1 MIRVSD
7 FIAQHL
13 DAIGVK
19 AVFLLSGGGMMHL
32 IDAVSRTGV
41 PYICCHHEQAC
52 AMAAE
57 GYARQKGALGVC
69 YATSGPGATNILTG
83 LVGAWQDSSPVLF
96 ITGQSKRSQTIQLA
110 GSPGLRQFGTFEVD
124 IVPIV
129 SSVTKY
135 AHMIETADSIRYHL
149 EKAIHLAT
157 TGRPGPV
164 LLDIPLD
171 IQGAPIDPG
180 TLAGFTPDAIAA
192 PKWDD
197 NALDLV
203 LKKISSATRPVLLI
217 GHGVRSAN
225 AVPALHDL
233 MEKLEIPVVTTQL
246 AKDVVAYDN
255 PLFVGHC
262 GPKGDRA
269 GNFAVQTAD
278 LILSIGSSL
287 HSQTIGFEADLFAPA
302 AYKIQVDSDA
312 AVLNRGDV
320 AVDMRIEA
328 DVHQFIAALARR
340 PGNGADHGIWRTRS
354 AGWKSKFMVRDEP
367 HVKNSD
373 EINFYELADALSEAL
388 DERATVV
395 TDAGSAFYVMGQGF
409 RLKKGQRYI
418 VSGALGAMGF
428 ALPAA
433 IGAAAAAPERTIVCV
448 TGDGSLHLN
457 VHELATLRHNQLNVK
472 LFIIDNDGYASIRNT
487 QKGFFA
493 GQFIGASRDSGVSLP
508 ALDKLADAYGLR
520 LETMRQGEDL
530 TAVVRRIMA
539 MTGPVLCRV
548 QAQVNQ
554 LVIPGVA
561 SRQLPDGRMRSNPLH
576 IMSPLLPDAVLA
588 AAVGDL
594 IAPEPAEG
602 AAAS

>member
-1 MIRVSD
+1 LIRVSD
-7 FIAQHL
+7 FIANHL
-13 DAIGVK
+13 NGLGVR

-32 IDAVSRTGV
+32 IDAISRAGV
-41 PYICCHHEQAC
+41 PYVCCHHEQAC

-69 YATSGPGATNILTG
+69 YATSGPGATNIVTG

-96 ITGQSKRSQTIQLA
+96 ITGQSKRSQTIQLN
-110 GSPGLRQFGTFEVD
+110 GSTGLRQFGTFEVD

-135 AHMIETADSIRYHL
+135 AHMVETADSIRYHL
-149 EKAIHLAT
+149 EKAVHLAT

-171 IQGAPIDPG
+171 IQGAPIDPEG
-180 TLAGFTPDAIAA
+180 LIGFIPPASAV
-192 PKWDD
+192 PKW
-197 NALDLV
+197 NEKTLDLV
-203 LKKISSATRPVLLI
+203 LKKISSATRPLLLI

-225 AVPALHDL
+225 AVAPLGEL
-233 MEKLEIPVVTTQL
+233 LTKLQIPVVTTQL
-246 AKDVVAYDN
+246 AKDAVAYDH

-262 GPKGDRA
+262 GPKGDRP
-269 GNFAVQTAD
+269 GNFAVQAAD

-287 HSQTIGFEADLFAPA
+287 HSQTIGFEAELFAPA
-302 AYKIQVDSDA
+302 AYKIQVDSDS

-320 AVDMRIEA
+320 AVDERIEA
-328 DVHQFIAALARR
+328 DVREFITAVVERAGIGSNHDAWRARC
-340 PGNGADHGIWRTRS
+340 
-354 AGWKSKFMVRDEP
+354 AGWKAKFMVRSEP
-367 HVKNSD
+367 HVISPN
-373 EINFYELADALSEAL
+373 EINFYEFADALSDAL
-388 DERATVV
+388 DENSTVV

-409 RLKKGQRYI
+409 RLKTGQRYI

-433 IGAAAAAPERTIVCV
+433 IGAAAAAPERTVVCV

-457 VHELATLRHNQLNVK
+457 VHELATLTHNGFNVK

-508 ALDKLADAYGLR
+508 SLDKLAAAYGIR
-520 LETMRQGEDL
+520 LEDMHKGEDL
-530 TAVVRRIMA
+530 TATICRVMA
-539 MTGPVLCRV
+539 LKGPVLCRV
-548 QAQVNQ
+548 HAQVNQ

-576 IMSPLLPDAVLA
+576 VMSPLLPENVLA
-588 AAVGDL
+588 AALGDL
-594 IAPEPAEG
+594 IAPDPAEPTTVP
-602 AAAS
+602 